1 MKKVSL
7 LLCFLLTIKSVS
19 SSTDDFCRDDFPP
32 APAFVFGASSS
43 AYQVLQP
50 KMAGPRASW
59 THMRKLVCFP
69 LLSYHIFLLRLFF
82 ALFSFLFV
90 GWPRSGHFHGATGD
104 VACDAYHKYKE
115 DVQLMADTGL
125 EAYRFSIS
133 WSRLIPNGKGP
144 VNPKG
149 LQYYNNLIDQL
160 ISHGIQPHVTLHHSD
175 LPQAL
180 DDEYGG
186 WVSRKIVKDFT
197 AYADVCFKNFGDRV
211 LHWTTMNEPNVF
223 VLGGYDAGF
232 LPPQRC
238 SIPFGLNCSRGNS
251 STEPYLATHNILL
264 SHASAARLYK
274 KNYQDKQRGFIG
286 INLLAFWFFPRTK
299 TIEDELA
306 TQRGFDF
313 YFGWYLNPLV
323 FGDYPDVM
331 KKNAGSRIPF
341 FTRLESQSV
350 KGSFDFIGFNY
361 YTAVYAEDN
370 SVSLE
375 STNRDYIAD
384 SAMKTIFSNSS
395 LGLQRLLEYM
405 KQNYGNPPIYIHENG
420 QQTARNSSLEDRSRV
435 KYLRGHIQS
444 LLAAVRNG
452 SNARGYFIWSFMDSL
467 ELLSGYESSFG
478 LYYIDLDDPDLK
490 RQPKL
495 SAHWYSH
502 FLKSKNLTSLDGFLE
517 SLSHGYHS
525 Q

>member
-1 MKKVSL
+1 MLRVSL
-7 LLCFLLTIKSVS
+7 LLCFLLTIESVS
-19 SSTDDFCRDDFPP
+19 SSTDNFCRDDFPP

-43 AYQVLQP
+43 AYQVEGAAAEDGRTP
-50 KMAGPRASW
+50 SIMDTCAHA
-59 THMRKLVCFP
+59 
-69 LLSYHIFLLRLFF
+69 
-82 ALFSFLFV
+82 
-90 GWPRSGHFHGATGD
+90 GHFHGATGD
-104 VACDAYHKYKE
+104 VACDTYHKYKE

-223 VLGGYDAGF
+223 VLGGYDTGF

-286 INLLAFWFFPRTK
+286 INLFAFWFFPRTK

-313 YFGWYLNPLV
+313 YIGWYLNPLV

-361 YTAVYAEDN
+361 YLAVYAEDN
-370 SVSLE
+370 SISLKN
-375 STNRDYIAD
+375 TNRDYIAD
-384 SAMKTIFSNSS
+384 SAMKRIGLQNDTTFEFPITPW
-395 LGLQRLLEYM
+395 GLQRLLEYV

-420 QQTARNSSLEDRSRV
+420 QRTRRNSSLEDWPRV
-435 KYLRGHIQS
+435 KYLDGHIQA
-444 LLAAVRNG
+444 LLEAVRNG
-452 SNARGYFIWSFMDSL
+452 SNVRGYFVWSFLDSL
-467 ELLSGYESSFG
+467 ELLDGYESSYG
-478 LYYIDLDDPDLK
+478 LYYIDLDDPDLR

-495 SAHWYSH
+495 SAHWYSQ
-502 FLKSKNLTSLDGFLE
+502 FLKRKNVISLDGFIK
-517 SLSHGYHS
+517 SLSHDRV

>member
-1 MKKVSL
+1 MDGWRTGLDSSEMAGELKLRQDLGECTLWLEDFQQGPFDKEAEADVIKPLGGGPPEQGFWQGSKKESL
-7 LLCFLLTIKSVS
+7 LWRLSSAVRSFGRWLAASEVS
-19 SSTDDFCRDDFPP
+19 S
-32 APAFVFGASSS
+32 FGM
-43 AYQVLQP
+43 LE
-50 KMAGPRASW
+50 
-59 THMRKLVCFP
+59 
-69 LLSYHIFLLRLFF
+69 
-82 ALFSFLFV
+82 
-90 GWPRSGHFHGATGD
+90 GHFHGATGD

-223 VLGGYDAGF
+223 VLGGYDSGF

-274 KNYQDKQRGFIG
+274 KNYQ
-286 INLLAFWFFPRTK
+286 
-299 TIEDELA
+299 
-306 TQRGFDF
+306 
-313 YFGWYLNPLV
+313 V
-323 FGDYPDVM
+323 F
-331 KKNAGSRIPF
+331 
-341 FTRLESQSV
+341 E
-350 KGSFDFIGFNY
+350 
-361 YTAVYAEDN
+361 
-370 SVSLE
+370 
-375 STNRDYIAD
+375 
-384 SAMKTIFSNSS
+384 S
-395 LGLQRLLEYM
+395 LGVWRLPGCDEKKCRL
-405 KQNYGNPPIYIHENG
+405 
-420 QQTARNSSLEDRSRV
+420 
-435 KYLRGHIQS
+435 
-444 LLAAVRNG
+444 
-452 SNARGYFIWSFMDSL
+452 
-467 ELLSGYESSFG
+467 
-478 LYYIDLDDPDLK
+478 
-490 RQPKL
+490 
-495 SAHWYSH
+495 
-502 FLKSKNLTSLDGFLE
+502 
-517 SLSHGYHS
+517 
-525 Q
+525 

>member
-1 MKKVSL
+1 MLRVSL

-19 SSTDDFCRDDFPP
+19 SSTDNFCRDDFPP
-32 APAFVFGASSS
+32 APAFVFGAASS
-43 AYQVLQP
+43 AYQVEGAAAEDGRTPSILD
-50 KMAGPRASW
+50 
-59 THMRKLVCFP
+59 T
-69 LLSYHIFLLRLFF
+69 F
-82 ALFSFLFV
+82 AHA
-90 GWPRSGHFHGATGD
+90 GHFHGATGD

-197 AYADVCFKNFGDRV
+197 AYADACFKNFGDRV

-223 VLGGYDAGF
+223 VLGGYDRGF

-286 INLLAFWFFPRTK
+286 INLFAFWFFPQTK

-306 TQRGFDF
+306 AQRGLDF
-313 YFGWYLNPLV
+313 YIGWYLNPLV
-323 FGDYPDVM
+323 FGDYPDVI

-361 YTAVYAEDN
+361 YTVVHAKDN
-370 SVSLE
+370 SISLN
-375 STNRDYIAD
+375 STNRDFHAD
-384 SAMKTIFSNSS
+384 SAVKMALPKRNESS
-395 LGLQRLLEYM
+395 SFEYPINPWGLQRLLEYM
-405 KQNYGNPPIYIHENG
+405 KQNYGNPPVYIHENG
-420 QQTARNSSLEDRSRV
+420 QQTARNSSLEDRSRI
-435 KYLRGHIQS
+435 KYVQGHIQA
-444 LLAAVRNG
+444 LLEAVRNG
-452 SNARGYFIWSFMDSL
+452 SNARGYFIWSFLDSL
-467 ELLSGYESSFG
+467 ELLGGYESSFG
-478 LYYIDLDDPDLK
+478 LYYMDLDDPDLK

-495 SAHWYSH
+495 SAHWYSQ

>member
-1 MKKVSL
+1 MLRVSL
-7 LLCFLLTIKSVS
+7 LLCFLLTIESVS
-19 SSTDDFCRDDFPP
+19 SSTDNFCRDDFPP

-43 AYQVLQP
+43 AYQVEGAAAEDGRTPSILDTYAQ
-50 KMAGPRASW
+50 A
-59 THMRKLVCFP
+59 
-69 LLSYHIFLLRLFF
+69 
-82 ALFSFLFV
+82 
-90 GWPRSGHFHGATGD
+90 GHFHGATGD

-160 ISHGIQPHVTLHHSD
+160 ISHAGIQPHVTLHHSD

-286 INLLAFWFFPRTK
+286 INLFAFWFFPRTK

-370 SVSLE
+370 SISLK

-384 SAMKTIFSNSS
+384 SAMKTILPKHDESPFEYPIAPW
-395 LGLQRLLEYM
+395 GLQRLLEYM

-452 SNARGYFIWSFMDSL
+452 SNARGYFIWSFLDSL
-467 ELLSGYESSFG
+467 ELLNGYESSFG

-495 SAHWYSH
+495 SAHWYSQ
-502 FLKSKNLTSLDGFLE
+502 FLKSKNPTSLDGFLE
-517 SLSHGYHS
+517 SPSHGYHS
-525 Q
+525 E